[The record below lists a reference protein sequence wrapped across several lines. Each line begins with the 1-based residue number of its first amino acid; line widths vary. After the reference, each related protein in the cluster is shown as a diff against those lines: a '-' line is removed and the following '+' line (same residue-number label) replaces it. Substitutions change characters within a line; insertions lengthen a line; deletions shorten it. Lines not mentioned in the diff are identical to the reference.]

1 MVGIYIYI
9 IMDHQKG
16 TFLARFSVSRGEQ
29 TTLPISP
36 VSIRRVIS
44 MCRGQLLHLSPLF
57 ESKKML
63 LSLYFSN
70 SFRYIFSKDTYL
82 SIFRSSIFVSFYIF
96 FFSFLSFSSSPF
108 SIQFHQMR
116 FSIQITR

>member
-36 VSIRRVIS
+36 VSIRKVIS